1 MSNKK
6 SRRPNRE
13 TILSRKKE
21 KKRAEKELR
30 YELTNKGYKIPS
42 SASLGNSKSSY
53 KNVSEEIEARFDTV
67 TNEATVFKVN
77 LPTILKRLSKIPDPR
92 NPKKIKHKLTVLMLY
107 GILLFAY
114 QMGSSREANR
124 KMTQPIMM
132 ENLKHLFPELESI
145 PHSDTLKRILSRI
158 DVSEIEKAQI
168 ELVRSLI
175 RKKKFGRYLIN
186 GHYPIAIDGTQ
197 KMIREDLWCE
207 ECLERKVKSEE
218 EKKQYYVYVLEASL
232 AFQNGM
238 TIPLLSEFLSYAEG
252 DTETKKQDCEL
263 KAFKRLTARLKSEF
277 KRLPIILLLDGLY
290 PSGPVFNICRTNHW
304 EFMIVLQNDSL
315 RSVWE
320 DYEGLLKLLP
330 ENNHKMKWGKKEQQY
345 KWVNDIWYHYDRHK
359 KEVIHV
365 VVCEESY
372 LSIDKKTHETITK
385 TSRHAWVSS
394 QPLERINLHELCNLA
409 ARHRWNIET
418 EILVEKHH
426 GYSYEHC
433 FSYDWNVMKGYHY
446 LMRIGHAL
454 NVLVQYSE
462 KFVKILKEKGVRGVI
477 EFIRET
483 IMASVLDPVKIS
495 ERLAGG
501 NLQLRLV

>member
-1 MSNKK
+1 MSKK
-6 SRRPNRE
+6 SRRPNRA
-13 TILSRKKE
+13 TILSQKKE
-21 KKRAEKELR
+21 KKKAEKELR
-30 YELTNKGYKIPS
+30 HKLTNEGFNIPS
-42 SASLGNSKSSY
+42 GASLVNSKSSY
-53 KNVSEEIEARFDTV
+53 KSVSEEIEARLDAV
-67 TNEATVFKVN
+67 TKEATVFKVN
-77 LPTILKRLSKIPDPR
+77 LPTILKQLSKIPDPR
-92 NPKKIKHKLTVLMLY
+92 NPQKITHKLTVLMLY
-107 GILLFAY
+107 GILSFAY

-145 PHSDTLKRILSRI
+145 PHSDTLKRVLSRI
-158 DVSEIEKAQI
+158 DVDEIEKVQI

-175 RKKKFGRYLIN
+175 RKKKFARYLIK
-186 GHYPIAIDGTQ
+186 GQYPIAIDGTQ
-197 KMIREDLWCE
+197 KMVREDLWCE

-238 TIPLLSEFLSYAEG
+238 TIPLMSEFLNYAEG
-252 DTETKKQDCEL
+252 DTETQKQDCEL
-263 KAFKRLTARLKSEF
+263 KAFKRLAARLKSEF

-290 PSGPVFNICRTNHW
+290 PNGPVFNICRKNHW

-315 RSVWE
+315 KSVWE
-320 DYEGLLKLLP
+320 DYEGLHKLLP
-330 ENNHKMKWGKKEQQY
+330 ENSHKMKWGKKKQHF

-372 LSIDKKTHETITK
+372 LTIDKKTHETITK

-394 QPLERINLHELCNLA
+394 QPLEKSNLHELCNLA

-418 EILVEKHH
+418 ELLVEKHH

-454 NVLVQYSE
+454 NVLAQYSE
-462 KFVKILKEKGVRGVI
+462 KFVKIIKEKGVRGFI

-483 IMASVLDPVKIS
+483 IMASVLDPIKIS
-495 ERLAGG
+495 ERLSG

>member
-1 MSNKK
+1 
-6 SRRPNRE
+6 
-13 TILSRKKE
+13 
-21 KKRAEKELR
+21 
-30 YELTNKGYKIPS
+30 
-42 SASLGNSKSSY
+42 
-53 KNVSEEIEARFDTV
+53 
-67 TNEATVFKVN
+67 
-77 LPTILKRLSKIPDPR
+77 
-92 NPKKIKHKLTVLMLY
+92 MLY
-107 GILLFAY
+107 GIFSFVY

-124 KMTQPIMM
+124 KMTQPIMV

-145 PHSDTLKRILSRI
+145 PHSDTLKRVLSRI
-158 DVSEIEKAQI
+158 DVDEIEKTQV
-168 ELVRSLI
+168 ELVRGLI
-175 RKKKFGRYLIN
+175 RKKKFGRYLIK
-186 GHYPIAIDGTQ
+186 GQYPIAIDGTQ
-197 KMIREDLWCE
+197 KMVREDLWCE

-238 TIPLLSEFLSYAEG
+238 TIPLLSEFLSYTAG

-263 KAFKRLTARLKSEF
+263 KAFKRIAARLKSEF

-290 PSGPVFNICRTNHW
+290 PNGPIFNICRTNHW

-320 DYEGLLKLLP
+320 DYEGLRKLLP
-330 ENNHKMKWGKKEQQY
+330 ENNHNMKWGKKKQHF

-359 KEVIHV
+359 KEVINV
-365 VVCEESY
+365 VVCEESF
-372 LSIDKKTHETITK
+372 LTIDKNTHKTITK

-394 QPLERINLHELCNLA
+394 QPLEKINLHELCNLA

-418 EILVEKHH
+418 ELLVEKHH

-454 NVLVQYSE
+454 NVLAQYSE
-462 KFVKILKEKGVRGVI
+462 KFVKILKEKGVRGFI

-495 ERLAGG
+495 ERLSR